1 MLRKIP
7 STFVYWVFQKLT
19 SISNDYAKLLA
30 GRVHEEKAKR
40 DELRK
45 RRASSMRK

>member
-1 MLRKIP
+1 MRLRKFLDIP
-7 STFVYWVFQKLT
+7 TRTITYDSN
-19 SISNDYAKLLA
+19 SNDYAKLLA

-45 RRASSMRK
+45 RRASSMKK

>member
-1 MLRKIP
+1 MI
-7 STFVYWVFQKLT
+7 LT
-19 SISNDYAKLLA
+19 SDPYSNDYAKLLA